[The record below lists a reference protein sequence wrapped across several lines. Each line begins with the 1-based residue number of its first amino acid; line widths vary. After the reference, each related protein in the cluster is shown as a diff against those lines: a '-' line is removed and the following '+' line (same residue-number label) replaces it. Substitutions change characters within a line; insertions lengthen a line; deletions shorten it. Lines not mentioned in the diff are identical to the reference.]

1 MAIAFAI
8 LSGLLLWSGF
18 PPFDLVI
25 GPFIGAA
32 ILFRLLSRYE
42 LRRRWALSCI
52 AGFSFFAPLLHWSG
66 SYVGWLPWVL
76 LALLQT
82 GMFTL
87 ISVPRFERTVRGS
100 LLFASAFTV
109 IELLRMKFPFGGFG
123 WGRVGHTQV
132 DLFSSVYPLVGVA
145 GITFLVTF
153 LSALVILAS
162 RQILVVIFILPIALL
177 MPKFSATGNL
187 SVTAIQGGVD
197 KLGFDYNERALGVLN
212 RHVDRTLSS
221 SSRPEL
227 FIWPENASDIDP
239 IVDTRAKARISEVLE
254 TKKIPLLVG
263 AVLRGVE
270 GPKNVSILYQPSGEI
285 ASMYIKQDLAPFGE
299 YMPLRT
305 LAERIAPEAK
315 RVRDFQPGSTWTTH
329 EVAGY
334 KFISLI
340 CFEVLDDDFIR
351 NGAKDAAFL
360 VAQTNNATFGKSA
373 QAAQQLQIIRARAA
387 ELRRD
392 IAVVS
397 TTGFSAHIDS
407 SGSIEKE
414 LVQFQPGE
422 LNMEISTYE
431 SRTVA
436 SRLGSWFWLGLFG
449 LVLITSRRSVFSR

>member
-1 MAIAFAI
+1 MALAFAI
-8 LSGLLLWSGF
+8 LSGLFLWFGF
-18 PPFDLVI
+18 PPFDFAI
-25 GPFIGAA
+25 GPLIGAA
-32 ILFRLLSRYE
+32 ILFRILSRCE
-42 LRRRWALSCI
+42 FRRRLALSFI

-66 SYVGWLPWVL
+66 SYVGWLPWIL

-87 ISVPRFERTVRGS
+87 ISLLRFERSARGA

-132 DLFSSVYPLVGVA
+132 DLLSSFYPLVGVA
-145 GITFLVTF
+145 GITFLLMF
-153 LSALVILAS
+153 FSALAILAS
-162 RQILVVIFILPIALL
+162 RQILVLFLIVPIALL
-177 MPKFSATGNL
+177 IPTSSASGSL

-212 RHVDRTLSS
+212 RHVEKTLSS
-221 SSRPEL
+221 TSNPEL
-227 FIWPENASDIDP
+227 YIWPENASDIDP
-239 IVDTRAKARISEVLE
+239 IVDTRAKSRISEVLD
-254 TKKIPLLVG
+254 TKKTSLLVG
-263 AVLRGVE
+263 AVLRGAN
-270 GPKNVSILYQPSGEI
+270 GPKNVSILYQSSGEI
-285 ASMYIKQDLAPFGE
+285 ASMYVKQDLAPFGE
-299 YMPLRT
+299 YMPLRKF
-305 LAERIAPEAK
+305 AEQIAPEAK
-315 RVRDFQPGSTWTTH
+315 RVRDFQPGSSWITH
-329 EVAGY
+329 EVAGH

-351 NGAKDAAFL
+351 NGAKDASFL

-407 SGSIEKE
+407 TGSIEKE
-414 LVQFQPGE
+414 LLQFEPGE
-422 LNMEISTYE
+422 LNMEISTHK
-431 SRTVA
+431 TKTLA

-449 LVLITSRRSVFSR
+449 LVLIASRRSVFSR